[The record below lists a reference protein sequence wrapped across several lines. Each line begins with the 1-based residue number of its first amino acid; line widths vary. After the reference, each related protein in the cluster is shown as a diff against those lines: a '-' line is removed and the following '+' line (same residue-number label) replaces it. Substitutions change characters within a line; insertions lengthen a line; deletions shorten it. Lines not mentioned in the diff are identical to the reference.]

1 MKVEMPHPIPPIE
14 YFSSED
20 APLLSEYPQNA
31 HLDVYHY
38 PHNGDFDVATFP
50 ETPLLPEAAHGHDD
64 DFSDFVQSPTS
75 ELPPKLK
82 GKAEPITS
90 STRKPTDMYTLS
102 YIRHVA
108 IILLVQL
115 LIPIPFMIPLGIN
128 FMKRSVK
135 VFIPG
140 FAVGLVGHSL
150 MNLMFALPSAR
161 PLDPSSTHR
170 LPHHLSDSTDVVSTL
185 WAQLKITMLGGA
197 VVGAFMANVINFA
210 LLGHIIYSLV
220 RKVEPDPSAMR
231 RAMDA
236 SMAYQRAQPVLLDL
250 LTALAMAPAGLAARH
265 RLFGTPLVN
274 KSSAWHLTLVGVVG
288 VMAVHGLRLPS
299 RQRRSSSAA
308 ERANV
313 QTTEHVEMHSGKR
326 KGVVRR

>member
-1 MKVEMPHPIPPIE
+1 MPHPIPPIE

-20 APLLSEYPQNA
+20 APLLSDYPHNV

-50 ETPLLPEAAHGHDD
+50 ETPILPEATHAHDD

-82 GKAEPITS
+82 GKEERLVSPTS
-90 STRKPTDMYTLS
+90 RLTDMYTLS

-135 VFIPG
+135 VFLPG
-140 FAVGLVGHSL
+140 FAVGLVGHSIV
-150 MNLMFALPSAR
+150 NLMFALPHTR
-161 PLDPSSTHR
+161 PLDPSSTHH
-170 LPHHLSDSTDVVSTL
+170 LPHQLPDSSDVVSVL
-185 WAQLKITMLGGA
+185 WSQLKVTMLGGA
-197 VVGAFMANVINFA
+197 VVGAIMANLINFA
-210 LLGHIIYSLV
+210 LLGHIVYSLA
-220 RKVEPDPSAMR
+220 RRVEPDPAAMR

-288 VMAVHGLRLPS
+288 VAAVHGLRLA
-299 RQRRSSSAA
+299 RRGRASSTA
-308 ERANV
+308 EGASV
-313 QTTEHVEMHSGKR
+313 QTTDSIGMRSGKR
-326 KGVVRR
+326 KSVGRR